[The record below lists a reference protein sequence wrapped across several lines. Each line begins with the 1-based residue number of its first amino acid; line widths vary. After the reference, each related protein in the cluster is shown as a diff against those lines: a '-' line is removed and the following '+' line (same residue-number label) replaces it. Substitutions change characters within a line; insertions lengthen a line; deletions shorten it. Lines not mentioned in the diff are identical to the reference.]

1 MADELAAAGGPEG
14 PSGPEERVSP
24 TWLILQRLEDLRR
37 GQDDLGSLM
46 QRFWDELRDLRGEIN
61 AVRGEINAVRGE
73 INAVR
78 GEIHAVRGEIS
89 AVRGEMNALRN
100 WSLGLLLLAVLG
112 LLAKLLIP
120 GA

>member
-1 MADELAAAGGPEG
+1 MSDMADELAAAGGPEG
-14 PSGPEERVSP
+14 PTGSEERVSP

-37 GQDDLGSLM
+37 GQEDLGSQI
-46 QRFWDELRDLRGEIN
+46 QRLWDELRDVRGEINAVRVEINAIRVEIN
-61 AVRGEINAVRGE
+61 AVRGEI
-73 INAVR
+73 
-78 GEIHAVRGEIS
+78 
-89 AVRGEMNALRN
+89 NALRN

>member
-73 INAVR
+73 I
-78 GEIHAVRGEIS
+78 HAVRGEIS